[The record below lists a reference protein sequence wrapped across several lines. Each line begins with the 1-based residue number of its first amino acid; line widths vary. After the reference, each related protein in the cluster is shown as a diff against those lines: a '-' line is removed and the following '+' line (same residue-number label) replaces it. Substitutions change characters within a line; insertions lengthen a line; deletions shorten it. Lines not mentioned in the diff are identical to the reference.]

1 MNMDSQSVMITCAVT
16 GSGLTPSMSPYL
28 PIKPADIARE
38 SIEAANAG
46 ASIIHLHA
54 RDPEDG
60 KPTNEIEVWREI
72 VPAIRQGSK
81 AIINMSASMG
91 TTAEDRTKAVLAIR
105 PEIATIVVGSMSYG
119 SFKKAIDQGVEN
131 FKYQWERDKFGPD
144 SYSLVTNNTYAK
156 IDRMIDILTDAD
168 IAIEFECY
176 DVGHIYILDYHLNRK
191 PKLKRPIIVQFLT
204 GILGG
209 IPSGVEHLLHMK
221 HTAERLFGKDMHL
234 FIHGTGPHNM
244 RAATYGALMGT
255 NIRIGQEDNLLERKG
270 VLFKSNAEQV
280 NKVVRILDE
289 FDIKPTSIEDAR
301 KQLGLPAQGSSQ

>member
-1 MNMDSQSVMITCAVT
+1 MSVNSQPAMITCAVT

-28 PIKPADIARE
+28 PITPHQIAQE
-38 SIEAANAG
+38 SIDAAKAG

-54 RDPEDG
+54 RDPKDG
-60 KPTNEIEVWREI
+60 KPTNDIGVWREI
-72 VPAIRQGSK
+72 VSGIRAGTD
-81 AIINMSASMG
+81 AVVNISASMG
-91 TTAEDRTKAVLAIR
+91 TTPDERTAASLAIR
-105 PEIATIVVGSMSYG
+105 PEIATIVVGSMNYG
-119 SFKKAIDQGVEN
+119 SFKKAVDQGIDT
-131 FKYQWERDKFGPD
+131 FKHQWERDKFGPD
-144 SYSLVTNNTYAK
+144 SYSLVTSNTYAK
-156 IDRMIDILTDAD
+156 IDRMIDIFVDAD

-176 DVGHIYILDYHLNRK
+176 DVGHIYILEYHLNRK
-191 PKLKRPIIVQFLT
+191 PKLKRPIILQFLT

-255 NIRIGQEDNLLERKG
+255 NLRIGQEDNLIERKD

-280 NKVVRILDE
+280 QKIVRIMDE
-289 FDIKPTSIEDAR
+289 FDLKPASIKETR
-301 KQLGLPAQGSSQ
+301 QRLGFAS

>member
-1 MNMDSQSVMITCAVT
+1 MDLAGQSVMITCATT

-28 PIKPADIARE
+28 PITPEQIANE
-38 SIEAANAG
+38 SIEAAKVG

-54 RDPEDG
+54 RDPKDG
-60 KPTNEIEVWREI
+60 KPTNDVGVWREI
-72 VPAIRQGSK
+72 VPAIRAGSK

-91 TTAEDRTKAVLAIR
+91 STAEDRTTAVLAIR
-105 PEIATIVVGSMSYG
+105 PEIATIVVGSMNYG
-119 SFKKAIDQGVEN
+119 SFKKAIDQGIDT

-144 SYSLVTNNTYAK
+144 SYSLVTANTYAK

-191 PKLKRPIIVQFLT
+191 PNVKRPIILQFLT

-209 IPSGVEHLLHMK
+209 IPSGIEHLLHMK
-221 HTAERLFGKDMHL
+221 QTADRLFGKDMHL

-280 NKVVRILDE
+280 GKIVRILDE
-289 FDIKPTSIEDAR
+289 FDIKPASIAEAR
-301 KQLGLPAQGSSQ
+301 QRLGLPA

>member
-1 MNMDSQSVMITCAVT
+1 MITSGQSVMITCATT

-28 PIKPADIARE
+28 PITPEQIAQD
-38 SIEAANAG
+38 SIEAAKAG

-54 RDPEDG
+54 RDPKDG
-60 KPTNEIEVWREI
+60 KPTNDVGVWREI
-72 VPAIRQGSK
+72 VPAIRAGSN

-91 TTAEDRTKAVLAIR
+91 STAEDRTTAVLAIR
-105 PEIATIVVGSMSYG
+105 PEVATIVVGSMNYG
-119 SFKKAIDQGVEN
+119 SFKKAVDQGIDT
-131 FKYQWERDKFGPD
+131 FKHQWERDKFGPD
-144 SYSLVTNNTYAK
+144 SYSLVTANTYAK

-168 IAIEFECY
+168 IAIEYECY

-191 PKLKRPIIVQFLT
+191 PQVKRPIIVQFLT

-221 HTAERLFGKDMHL
+221 QTAERLFGKDMHL

-255 NIRIGQEDNLLERKG
+255 NIRIGQEDNLLEREG

-280 NKVVRILDE
+280 NKIVRILDE
-289 FDIKPTSIEDAR
+289 FDIKAASIEEAR
-301 KQLGLPAQGSSQ
+301 QRLGLTA